1 MLKLIKYEFRKN
13 LYGIAVM
20 LSIIA
25 LAQIYFMYACFI
37 DQNRNKA
44 LAGAWILFFC
54 AVVCFFMVF
63 AFGIVTYSRELSNKT
78 SYLVFMTPNRSIK
91 IIGSKLLFTF
101 LNGVM
106 VALLLAGLWLIDWKL
121 LMDMWEQ
128 EVSVIEM
135 VFDLVKNFGIN
146 VTDIAYGISLF
157 VINFLINFFMAVTL
171 AYLCITLTATV
182 LQNRKIKGL
191 ISVIV
196 YIFLFYAV
204 NKIGG
209 LLPVLYESPEN
220 MQQVVITALPC
231 MVFFLIIIAGA
242 VVGTA
247 QLLDKKVSL

>member
-1 MLKLIKYEFRKN
+1 
-13 LYGIAVM
+13 
-20 LSIIA
+20 
-25 LAQIYFMYACFI
+25 
-37 DQNRNKA
+37 
-44 LAGAWILFFC
+44 
-54 AVVCFFMVF
+54 MVF

-191 ISVIV
+191 ISVIL

>member
-1 MLKLIKYEFRKN
+1 
-13 LYGIAVM
+13 
-20 LSIIA
+20 
-25 LAQIYFMYACFI
+25 
-37 DQNRNKA
+37 
-44 LAGAWILFFC
+44 
-54 AVVCFFMVF
+54 
-63 AFGIVTYSRELSNKT
+63 
-78 SYLVFMTPNRSIK
+78 
-91 IIGSKLLFTF
+91 
-101 LNGVM
+101 
-106 VALLLAGLWLIDWKL
+106 
-121 LMDMWEQ
+121 MDMWEQ

-191 ISVIV
+191 ISVIL

-209 LLPVLYESPEN
+209 LLPVLYEAPEN